1 MITALLSRPVDLL
14 LALGLP
20 RTPQLP
26 TLLSPNSPT
35 PLEPLERLLLRK
47 RGIGRRELHQEN
59 REEKSDEGECLEMKT
74 KNKIEQQT
82 DDLGSCPSASAASS
96 SVCPQSL

>member
-26 TLLSPNSPT
+26 ALLSPNSPP
-35 PLEPLERLLLRK
+35 PLEPLERLPLRK
-47 RGIGRRELHQEN
+47 RGKGRRELHQEN
-59 REEKSDEGECLEMKT
+59 IEKRKSDEGVV
-74 KNKIEQQT
+74 
-82 DDLGSCPSASAASS
+82 LGE
-96 SVCPQSL
+96 